1 MAQDECVSREA
12 QGGPALPSGPAPLAA
27 LVWLDFPAGLLIL
40 FLIHSSVDRV
50 PDTMPTLG

>member
-1 MAQDECVSREA
+1 MAQDECEA

-27 LVWLDFPAGLLIL
+27 LVWLDFPAGPLVL